1 LTALQRTRMLASEA
15 TTPSFTSSVTREESA
30 M

>member
-1 LTALQRTRMLASEA
+1 MLANEA

-30 M
+30 MEACTSL